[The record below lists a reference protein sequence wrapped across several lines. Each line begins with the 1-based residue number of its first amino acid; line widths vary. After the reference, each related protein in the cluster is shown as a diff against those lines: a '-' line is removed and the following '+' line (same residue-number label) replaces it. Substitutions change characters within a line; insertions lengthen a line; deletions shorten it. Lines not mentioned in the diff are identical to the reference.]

1 MVIKDFIYLSFYKF
15 YFVNKHDD
23 NNNFIF
29 IQIALT
35 KDDTF

>member
-1 MVIKDFIYLSFYKF
+1 MVIKDFVYLSFYKL

-23 NNNFIF
+23 NNFIF